1 MSFNFPDLIISDCKK
16 FKYCI
21 DYSKIKTTTEGLY
34 STLIPIHAAQEI
46 RALKNTVLKNLTYS
60 PRILDVTGN
69 VGCCIMTIATYFP
82 DVEATVLEIN
92 TDTYNVLCSNIKA
105 LELTNITPLNIDCYN
120 YIQDYGNDIDYS
132 IDHKSEVPFLY
143 VYCDPPWSSIEKYNR
158 YKIYD
163 DLFIINDKSY
173 ISVFKLIKLIFEKQ
187 MTNVVILKTPSK
199 FDTRSKFGQQLTYIP
214 IYNTKRKI
222 DYRLY
227 FITPQIMDLY
237 K

>member
-1 MSFNFPDLIISDCKK
+1 MSFNFPDLVVSDSKK

-34 STLIPIHAAQEI
+34 STLMPVHAAQEI
-46 RALKNTVLKNLTYS
+46 NTLKNTVLKNLNES

-69 VGCCIMTIATYFP
+69 IGCGIMTVATYFP
-82 DVEATVLEIN
+82 DVKATVLEIN
-92 TDTYNVLCSNIKA
+92 TDTYDVLCSNIDA
-105 LELTNITPLNIDCYN
+105 LELMNITPLNIDCYK
-120 YIQDYGNDIDYS
+120 YIQ
-132 IDHKSEVPFLY
+132 DHKSEVQFTY

-158 YKIYD
+158 YEIYD
-163 DLFIINDKSY
+163 DLFIINNETY

-187 MTNVVILKTPSK
+187 LTNVVILKTPSK
-199 FDTRSKFGQQLTYIP
+199 FDTRSKFGQQLKYIP
-214 IYNTKRKI
+214 IYNIKRKI

-227 FITPQIMDLY
+227 FITPQIMELY

>member
-1 MSFNFPDLIISDCKK
+1 MSFNFPDLVVSDGKK

-34 STLIPIHAAQEI
+34 STLMPVHATQEI
-46 RALKNTVLKNLTYS
+46 DTLKNTVLKNLTKS

-69 VGCCIMTIATYFP
+69 IGCCIMTVATYFP
-82 DVEATVLEIN
+82 DIEAIVLEIN
-92 TDTYNVLCSNIKA
+92 TDTYDVLCSNIAA
-105 LELTNITPLNIDCYN
+105 LELTNITPLNIDCYK
-120 YIQDYGNDIDYS
+120 YIQ
-132 IDHKSEVPFLY
+132 DHKSEVQFTY

-158 YKIYD
+158 YEIYD
-163 DLFIINDKSY
+163 DLFIINGETY

-187 MTNVVILKTPSK
+187 LTNVVILKTPSK

-214 IYNTKRKI
+214 IYNIKRKI

-227 FITPQIMDLY
+227 FITPQIMELY